1 MSDSAQSSNQ
11 RKGEVVCINT
21 DTGVQGFHSFHSS
34 MLQLYTLNYYTSL
47 SYIGYTSAV
56 VPGFRYSQTKNKN
69 TVNKLKNNQHNKKKS
84 KVMAYGND
92 RHVPLMGKVQLVTRV
107 MFSKAYL

>member
-1 MSDSAQSSNQ
+1 
-11 RKGEVVCINT
+11 
-21 DTGVQGFHSFHSS
+21 

-47 SYIGYTSAV
+47 SNIGYTSAV
-56 VPGFRYSQTKNKN
+56 VPGFRYSQTKDKN
-69 TVNKLKNNQHNKKKS
+69 TINKLKNNQQQKKS

-92 RHVPLMGKVQLVTRV
+92 RHIPLMGKVQLGTRV

>member
-1 MSDSAQSSNQ
+1 MSDSAQSSSQ

-47 SYIGYTSAV
+47 SNIGYTLAV
-56 VPGFRYSQTKNKN
+56 VPGFRYSQTKDKN
-69 TVNKLKNNQHNKKKS
+69 MVNKLKNKRQ
-84 KVMAYGND
+84 
-92 RHVPLMGKVQLVTRV
+92 
-107 MFSKAYL
+107 

>member
-1 MSDSAQSSNQ
+1 MSDSAQSSSQ

-47 SYIGYTSAV
+47 SNIGYTLAV
-56 VPGFRYSQTKNKN
+56 VPGFRYSQTKDKN
-69 TVNKLKNNQHNKKKS
+69 IVNKLKNKRQQQKKS

-92 RHVPLMGKVQLVTRV
+92 RHVPLMGKVQLVIRV
-107 MFSKAYL
+107 Q